1 MSQKNLS
8 TRSLLELIDL
18 FERSIH
24 AVADGGGQRLHGMP
38 GWELS
43 RRATL
48 SKRDLAAWTERI
60 GFAGTYL
67 AASGDE
73 CVPVDIEED
82 DDPGRYRY
90 RCPETFRTKYVSADL
105 VAVHAVDA
113 VIRWTFV

>member
-43 RRATL
+43 RRAQHGP
-48 SKRDLAAWTERI
+48 SALALQAPTWPPAVMSAFRSTSRKTMIRGGIAI
-60 GFAGTYL
+60 GA
-67 AASGDE
+67 
-73 CVPVDIEED
+73 P
-82 DDPGRYRY
+82 RH
-90 RCPETFRTKYVSADL
+90 SAPSTSL
-105 VAVHAVDA
+105 L
-113 VIRWTFV
+113 IWSPSMRSMP